1 MLSPRI
7 FFASEISVIYFNLL
21 FFMILGCQFTCISPN
36 SIGFLSPMPEDLD
49 VNTFYDIRREEFE
62 ALHCIYPEL
71 KIDKDFTVCT
81 IDIPIHLE
89 TPLTL
94 RFQNKETSICN
105 LPALHCRIELPY
117 GYPELDPPI
126 VLFENINSWLDGKN
140 VNRIYSEL
148 YKIWEGFKDAVIYS
162 YLDYVR
168 SESRFAFHLYLHGE
182 LVVSN
187 EEDFRLLQ
195 YENYREKQRIFEQGT
210 YTCDIC
216 QMEKKGD
223 ECSQFPYCAH
233 VFCNICLK
241 DYFTHIIE
249 RGEIENVHCPSFT
262 CTKERNKAIIELTRK
277 AEEGKIADF
286 KEFDDEFFKLPV
298 SPDLMRRFLLGETK
312 EELIQRYMSLYE
324 QTSMERYAKFFP
336 NRVANCPR
344 SFCATTFIKKDPD
357 NKLAICPGCNFA
369 FCSQCLHSWHG
380 DINSCSIY
388 KKKIPE
394 DIILKWI
401 DNSGQTPNKQTSEE
415 RETCSNIIY
424 KYGKKIIELA
434 ASEYIAQVQFEELV
448 KSGDADITQC
458 PSCSTYIQRSDGC
471 NKMTCSKCLVFF
483 CNLCG
488 DRLNRNDPYEHYNN
502 PLNRCFGKLF
512 QGMVPEE
519 DG

>member
-1 MLSPRI
+1 
-7 FFASEISVIYFNLL
+7 
-21 FFMILGCQFTCISPN
+21 
-36 SIGFLSPMPEDLD
+36 
-49 VNTFYDIRREEFE
+49 
-62 ALHCIYPEL
+62 
-71 KIDKDFTVCT
+71 
-81 IDIPIHLE
+81 
-89 TPLTL
+89 
-94 RFQNKETSICN
+94 
-105 LPALHCRIELPY
+105 
-117 GYPELDPPI
+117 
-126 VLFENINSWLDGKN
+126 
-140 VNRIYSEL
+140 
-148 YKIWEGFKDAVIYS
+148 
-162 YLDYVR
+162 
-168 SESRFAFHLYLHGE
+168 
-182 LVVSN
+182 
-187 EEDFRLLQ
+187 
-195 YENYREKQRIFEQGT
+195 
-210 YTCDIC
+210 
-216 QMEKKGD
+216 MEKKGD

-401 DNSGQTPNKQTSEE
+401 DNNGQTPNKQTSEE